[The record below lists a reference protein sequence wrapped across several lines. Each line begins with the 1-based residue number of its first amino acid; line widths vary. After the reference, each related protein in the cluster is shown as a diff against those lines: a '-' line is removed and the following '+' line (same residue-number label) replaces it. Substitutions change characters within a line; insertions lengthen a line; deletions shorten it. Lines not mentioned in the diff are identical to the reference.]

1 MDRALYLSMTGAK
14 SSLAAQA
21 TNANNLANSST
32 SGFRADIERFSS
44 MPVYGPGQPSRVY
57 AQDDAVGYNREAGSL
72 VQTGRSMDV
81 AVAGK
86 GWLAVSSAD
95 GSEAYTRRGD
105 LQVDPGGLLM
115 NGAGQPVMGNSG
127 PITVPP
133 FEDMIIGRD
142 GTVTIRPVGAAQGE
156 LAQIDQIKLVSDH
169 GDLMKKGKDG
179 LFRTEDGQNLAAN
192 GEVAVNTG
200 SLESSNVNSI
210 ESMVNMIEYSRNFES
225 MVKFFDE
232 LEKMDSASTRLMSVS
247 G

>member
-21 TNANNLANSST
+21 TNANNLANAST

-44 MPVYGPGQPSRVY
+44 LPVYGPGHPSRVY
-57 AQDDAVGYNREAGSL
+57 AQDDAVGYNSEVGSL
-72 VQTGRSMDV
+72 IQTGRSMDLGI
-81 AVAGK
+81 AGE
-86 GWLAVSSAD
+86 GWFAVSSAD

-105 LQVDPGGLLM
+105 LRVDSGGLLM
-115 NGAGQPVMGNSG
+115 NGAGQPVIGNTG

-133 FEDMIIGRD
+133 YEDMIIGRD
-142 GTVTIRPVGAAQGE
+142 GTITIRPVGAAEGE
-156 LAQIDQIKLVSDH
+156 LAIVDQIKLVH
-169 GDLMKKGKDG
+169 AGDELMKKGKDG
-179 LFRTEDGQNLAAN
+179 LFRAVDGQDLAPN
-192 GEVAVNTG
+192 IDVRVNEG
-200 SLESSNVNSI
+200 SLESSNVNGI

-247 G
+247 N